1 MVWFLFAAF
10 RFALRRFDF
19 GPLYI
24 GGALGLLDKMPRH
37 FRASSQQITRRK
49 VPGNHVAT
57 RRSKFDFDLHVLGV
71 KKAPVGAWLMNWNA

>member
-1 MVWFLFAAF
+1 MLPWWFLFAAV

-37 FRASSQQITRRK
+37 FRASSQQITWRK
-49 VPGNHVAT
+49 VPGNHVAA
-57 RRSKFDFDLHVLGV
+57 RRSEFDFDLH
-71 KKAPVGAWLMNWNA
+71 